1 MRLVQEDPNGAGH
14 YRPTPE
20 YSIYIEETYGT
31 AIQFERDLD
40 GAVLT
45 SKMIFATDAVRQQ
58 YNADPAVIEH
68 LRLRN
73 EHNAANG
80 IISRTHFE

>member
-1 MRLVQEDPNGAGH
+1 MFKPNAFVKSQTKEV
-14 YRPTPE
+14 YTVKEIQAVRA
-20 YSIYIEETYGT
+20 S
-31 AIQFERDLD
+31 QFERDLD